1 MTTTRHLT
9 TAVLALT
16 LTTCAVATAGPVALF
31 VSSGDTHSVLAY
43 DGESGAFIGTFAR
56 GGGLVEPEGIAFGPD
71 ANFYVSSRSNQVLR
85 YNGRTG
91 AFIDVFA
98 SGHGLIDPAGIAF
111 GGPNNDLFVSSGT
124 AEEGAGGNQILRFD
138 GRSGAFVAVV
148 DPGNAAGLD
157 DPEGMRFGADGLL
170 YVNSR
175 PEEGAGT
182 VLRYNPA
189 TNAFVDRFVQ
199 PTGSGAV
206 SDPTDLTFGPDGD
219 LFVSSA
225 ATSEVKRY
233 DGKSGA
239 FKSIF
244 VSPGSGGLEEA
255 EGVTFGPNGNLFV
268 VGELG
273 GAVLEYDGTTGA
285 FLNPFVGEGTG
296 GLAEPTFLTF
306 GATPVP
312 LPPAAYSALVTA
324 AAFAAAKLVR
334 VRRGVR

>member
-1 MTTTRHLT
+1 
-9 TAVLALT
+9 
-16 LTTCAVATAGPVALF
+16 
-31 VSSGDTHSVLAY
+31 
-43 DGESGAFIGTFAR
+43 
-56 GGGLVEPEGIAFGPD
+56 
-71 ANFYVSSRSNQVLR
+71 
-85 YNGRTG
+85 
-91 AFIDVFA
+91 
-98 SGHGLIDPAGIAF
+98 
-111 GGPNNDLFVSSGT
+111 
-124 AEEGAGGNQILRFD
+124 
-138 GRSGAFVAVV
+138 
-148 DPGNAAGLD
+148 
-157 DPEGMRFGADGLL
+157 
-170 YVNSR
+170 
-175 PEEGAGT
+175 
-182 VLRYNPA
+182 
-189 TNAFVDRFVQ
+189 
-199 PTGSGAV
+199 
-206 SDPTDLTFGPDGD
+206 
-219 LFVSSA
+219 
-225 ATSEVKRY
+225 VKRY